1 MKMNAQTL
9 RWSRHYQT
17 ALRRLLEQGPAASL
31 RPALR
36 LGRQAVAL
44 GLETLDVAQSHEQA
58 LAALQSPDG
67 PLLTRRSPA
76 TRRAKQFF
84 EEAISP
90 IEKTH
95 PAALKDDV
103 RVSQLKQ
110 TLRRRTVESSASSRH
125 LEQSVTRREAAEAA
139 LKKSGEDRAKLLQE
153 ATRLQSSLRTQTRAI
168 LVAQEN
174 QRHKTSLHLQDEIAQ
189 TLVAINIG
197 LLAMKTSAKT
207 NIVKLEKE
215 VANMQRL
222 VRASLKRLNRYS
234 YEFILQHKAK

>member
-1 MKMNAQTL
+1 MKMTAHTL
-9 RWSRHYQT
+9 RWSGRYQT
-17 ALRRLLEQGPAASL
+17 ALRRYLAQGPDASL
-31 RPALR
+31 RTALR

-67 PLLTRRSPA
+67 PLLTRRNLA
-76 TRRAKQFF
+76 KRAKLFF

-103 RVSQLKQ
+103 RVSQLTQ
-110 TLRRRTVESSASSRH
+110 TLRRRTVESSASNRH

-153 ATRLQSSLRTQTRAI
+153 ATRLQTSLRAQTRAI